1 MVDVADGFLGSLWKF
16 PSSQARALILTILPC
31 MHKNSQH
38 CTPLNWQYWSRYNSG
53 TIHLFWRE
61 KDEQLDFQHADKH
74 ILEHTPSLIALK
86 CYLCSMKWRTHSNLM
101 VSCNVVPCASCAQK
115 RELIKLFFIRQAG
128 RRAGWQWRHIFEL
141 RHNLVCLFIIRHV
154 TNMWACEQAM

>member
-1 MVDVADGFLGSLWKF
+1 
-16 PSSQARALILTILPC
+16 

-74 ILEHTPSLIALK
+74 ILEYTPSLIALK

-101 VSCNVVPCASCAQK
+101 VSCDVVPCASCAQK

-128 RRAGWQWRHIFEL
+128 RQVGGLAMTSHFRTTSQSRF
-141 RHNLVCLFIIRHV
+141 FIYYKTCDEHV
-154 TNMWACEQAM
+154 SMWAGHVDFGLSAHVLSTWILLL